1 MDVAKR
7 KNRTVDELLIKNF
20 LENAAPASTPMVV
33 VEGVVLQAETDA
45 ARLRRLCDAKANLRR
60 W

>member
-1 MDVAKR
+1 MTALVLAKR
-7 KNRTVDELLIKNF
+7 KNRTEAIKHLN
-20 LENAAPASTPMVV
+20 NAAPASTPMVV